1 MMQPCVPPWTF
12 RRQSIDAP
20 SSIAKRTG
28 QSLSAVVTEL
38 TVRGLSQ
45 LDVPVVIATDELSGF
60 PVISVGRRV
69 TSEQVAAAL
78 DEE

>member
-1 MMQPCVPPWTF
+1 MMHRMRTTVDLPPAVH
-12 RRQSIDAP
+12 RRALE
-20 SSIAKRTG
+20 IAKRRG
-28 QSLSAVVTEL
+28 ASLSAVVAEL
-38 TVRGLSQ
+38 AVRGLSQ
-45 LDVPVVIATDELSGF
+45 LDEPVVVRTDERSGF